1 MYCERDLDS
10 VIMSYVSVYP
20 PPPTTIPHFDQFF
33 ISMVTVV
40 IAILNCLYLMF
51 HLSFSINVCTENV
64 QKFSPWA
71 RPIQSFIVLPQLILH
86 WIFGEAETKLPDEW
100 WNSHTSKIAI
110 WWIIVLSF
118 IGNVWKKYTLWF
130 SDQNNMYID
139 RSSHVCQEVWLP
151 LIYDTYIYWNK
162 LVNNISMEYRCEEH
176 FLISQTSSLSD

>member
-86 WIFGEAETKLPDEW
+86 
-100 WNSHTSKIAI
+100 
-110 WWIIVLSF
+110 
-118 IGNVWKKYTLWF
+118 
-130 SDQNNMYID
+130 
-139 RSSHVCQEVWLP
+139 
-151 LIYDTYIYWNK
+151 
-162 LVNNISMEYRCEEH
+162 
-176 FLISQTSSLSD
+176 